1 MLNYQTSSD
10 HPIWAL
16 SRASPNSPALT
27 PGAINGFDGDG
38 AFCDSAQRTPC
49 RSLGLPSN
57 PKHATIDGLEHGLGS
72 YHKTKQFQSPVHKLL
87 DKNWPTSL
95 TPSQFSDWLAH
106 PSCLCPCAT
115 RAEQREKTNLECN
128 PAAKEEATFPPKSND
143 SNYSI
148 SNLHRASLFPSFSPS
163 VFSHDPYKGRKL
175 QTPKSPY

>member
-1 MLNYQTSSD
+1 MVLMGMGHSVTVLRGHPAAHQDCLPTPNMQPSMDQNMASAPTIKPSNSSLQSISYQTRTGQHHSHQVSF
-10 HPIWAL
+10 
-16 SRASPNSPALT
+16 LT
-27 PGAINGFDGDG
+27 D
-38 AFCDSAQRTPC
+38 
-49 RSLGLPSN
+49 
-57 PKHATIDGLEHGLGS
+57 
-72 YHKTKQFQSPVHKLL
+72 
-87 DKNWPTSL
+87 WPT
-95 TPSQFSDWLAH
+95 